1 MLCVW
6 FYVKAEPRSWG
17 HASYSFRTC
26 LTLDKSLN
34 PSLPP
39 NILWSISR
47 MKIFNN
53 TYILEGGV
61 CVRVKVIIFVKR
73 FETYEMKP
81 THFRLIPLLLTLV
94 LSTRG

>member
-1 MLCVW
+1 MW
-6 FYVKAEPRSWG
+6 SYVKAEPRSWG
-17 HASYSFRTC
+17 HASYSLRTC

-47 MKIFNN
+47 MKMIFNN
-53 TYILEGGV
+53 TYILEGCV

-73 FETYEMKP
+73 FEIYEMKP
-81 THFRLIPLLLTLV
+81 THFRLISLLVTLV